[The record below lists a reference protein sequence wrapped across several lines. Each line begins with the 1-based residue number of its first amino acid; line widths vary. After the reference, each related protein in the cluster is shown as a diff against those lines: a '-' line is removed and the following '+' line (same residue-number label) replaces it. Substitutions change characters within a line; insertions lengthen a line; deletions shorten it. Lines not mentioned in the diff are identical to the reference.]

1 MYRKGVEADDEGIFY
16 ATVLLQFCVASGLAI
31 FIRRKTNSI
40 WPGVFIGTALIAF
53 GMVSSNSIAMII

>member
-1 MYRKGVEADDEGIFY
+1 MLLLSN
-16 ATVLLQFCVASGLAI
+16 VLLQFCVASGLAI

-53 GMVSSNSIAMII
+53 SMVSSNSIAMII